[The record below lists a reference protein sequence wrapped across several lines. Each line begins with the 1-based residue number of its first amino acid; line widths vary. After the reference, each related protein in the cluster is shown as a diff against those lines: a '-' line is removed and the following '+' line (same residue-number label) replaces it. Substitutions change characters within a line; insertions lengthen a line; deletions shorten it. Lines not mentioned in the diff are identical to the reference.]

1 MHDFMP
7 ELTCVGCGPGDPEL
21 LTVKAVNAIKN
32 ADVIMCPTSKE
43 GKPSIALSVVSS
55 LIDQDKKPEIVHLV
69 FPMTKDSDTLKNT
82 WEKNSQIIAESS
94 LTGKKVVYLTVGDPY
109 LYSTW
114 IYLHRELSKK
124 YPEIKITVIPG
135 IVSMFTFASKVGISL
150 AEGAEKMAVIPSC
163 YDLSKVKEI
172 AKVVDTA
179 LDNDGQNGEMDRL
192 DGTVTITEADDSNN
206 IDTTVSIVSPAFT
219 FTTLG
224 STGTVV
230 TQSGLFDS
238 DVGGSDNMFSIRDI
252 PPVGTGL
259 AVTNADTLSI
269 TWTITLQ

>member
-21 LTVKAVNAIKN
+21 LTVKAVIAIKN

-69 FPMTKDSDTLKNT
+69 FPMTKDSDILKNT

-94 LTGKKVVYLTVGDPY
+94 LSNKKVVYLTVGDPY

-114 IYLHRELSKK
+114 IYLHRELSIKH
-124 YPEIKITVIPG
+124 PEIKITVIPG

-172 AKVVDTA
+172 AKNCDTLIFLKDGRYFDQVINLIREA
-179 LDNDGQNGEMDRL
+179 GFSDESIFAIGQDLDTDHE
-192 DGTVTITEADDSNN
+192 
-206 IDTTVSIVSPAFT
+206 IVRKL
-219 FTTLG
+219 TLG
-224 STGTVV
+224 EV
-230 TQSGLFDS
+230 TQDTLTSKY
-238 DVGGSDNMFSIRDI
+238 FSIMVVKR
-252 PPVGTGL
+252 V
-259 AVTNADTLSI
+259 
-269 TWTITLQ
+269 

>member
-1 MHDFMP
+1 MP

-82 WEKNSQIIAESS
+82 WEKNSQIIAESTLS
-94 LTGKKVVYLTVGDPY
+94 NKKVVYLTVGDPY

-114 IYLHRELSKK
+114 IYLHREISIKH
-124 YPEIKITVIPG
+124 PEIKINVIPG
-135 IVSMFTFASKVGISL
+135 IVSMFTFAAKVGISL

-163 YDLSKVKEI
+163 YDLSQVKEI
-172 AKVVDTA
+172 AKNCDT
-179 LDNDGQNGEMDRL
+179 LIFLKDGRYFDQVISLIR
-192 DGTVTITEADDSNN
+192 EAGFSDDS
-206 IDTTVSIVSPAFT
+206 IFAIGQDLDTDHEIVRKL
-219 FTTLG
+219 TLG
-224 STGTVV
+224 EV
-230 TQSGLFDS
+230 TQDTLTSKY
-238 DVGGSDNMFSIRDI
+238 FSIMVIKR
-252 PPVGTGL
+252 V
-259 AVTNADTLSI
+259 
-269 TWTITLQ
+269 